1 MSKQKK
7 ATTPLSYLKSGMALK
22 LPIYKC
28 YVAKNWREI
37 KKFYLVF
44 SRQHVNGNI
53 TATVILVDLL
63 CTGIKDV
70 IYRVNMPMFEFERF
84 LEDLEEGIEDEM
96 VEVSRD
102 LAHNIVYGALE
113 YGSDN
118 GIRPHEDFR
127 WAALIIGPDS
137 DDIPLI
143 DDIPF
148 GEFGMPLLL
157 LEGDDPKEAYYL
169 RQLRSHV
176 GEGNFRVMRD
186 DYFEEDDFDDDEN
199 SDGEVNMHSE
209 IHAIANWNREDWEQW
224 FENVVDLD
232 MKDLN
237 QAVQFQSVLF
247 FIYTRFIFRNA
258 LTEFEIDALIGP
270 PIEWTDEQIETGY
283 GVKLPEDVNDEI
295 VELTQVLKDGPTERQ
310 AREIRDQLT
319 QLIEEYPHIPN
330 FYNLR
335 YNAIRALDGVEAFRE
350 EVEATL
356 KRFPDYFFAKLD
368 LIDAM
373 LETGEEFDFADFFG
387 GATNLSAIFPN
398 RNLFHVSEVIK
409 FSTIM
414 IKYHLHLKQHVQAYA
429 YYSDVVGLADLLPPP
444 VLRDL
449 MEACSFEAV
458 KVLTLADQD
467 PFYKEDLFDT
477 LLEEEDDEDY

>member
-1 MSKQKK
+1 MSKKQQ
-7 ATTPLSYLKSGMALK
+7 ALTPHAYLKSGMALK
-22 LPIYKC
+22 LPVYKC
-28 YVAKNWREI
+28 YVPESWRET

-53 TATVILVDLL
+53 TLAGILVDLL

-96 VEVSRD
+96 IEVSRD

-137 DDIPLI
+137 DDVPLI

-148 GEFGMPLLL
+148 GELGMPLLL
-157 LEGDDPKEAYYL
+157 LDGDDPKEAYYL
-169 RQLRSHV
+169 RQLRTHV
-176 GEGNFRVMRD
+176 GEGNFRAMHRD
-186 DYFEEDDFDDDEN
+186 DYFEEDDDDEYT
-199 SDGEVNMHSE
+199 DGEVNMHSE

-258 LTEFEIDALIGP
+258 LTEFEMDALIGQ

-283 GVKLPEDVNDEI
+283 GVNLPEEVNDEM
-295 VELTQVLKDGPTERQ
+295 VELTQVLKDGSTERQ
-310 AREIRDQLT
+310 ARDIRDRLT
-319 QLIEEYPHIPN
+319 QLIEEYPHIPY

-335 YNAIRALDGVEAFRE
+335 YNAIRVLDGIEAFRE
-350 EVEATL
+350 EVAVTL
-356 KRFPDYFFAKLD
+356 ERFPDYFFAKLD

-373 LETGEEFDFADFFG
+373 LEAGEEFDFADFFG
-387 GATNLSAIFPN
+387 GATNLSAIFPT
-398 RNLFHVSEVIK
+398 RKLFHASEVIK
-409 FSTIM
+409 FSTLM
-414 IKYHLHLKQHVQAYA
+414 IRYHLRLKQHVQAYA

-458 KVLTLADQD
+458 RVLTLADQD
-467 PFYKEDLFDT
+467 PLFREDLFDT
-477 LLEEEDDEDY
+477 LLEVEDDENY